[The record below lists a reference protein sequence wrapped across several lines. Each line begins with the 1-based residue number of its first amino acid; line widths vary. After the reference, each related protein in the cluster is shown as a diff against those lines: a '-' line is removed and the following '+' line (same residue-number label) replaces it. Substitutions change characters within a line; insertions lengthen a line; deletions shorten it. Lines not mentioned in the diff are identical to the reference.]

1 MPVEM
6 SDASFCGVLVAALLL
21 LGEAG
26 VAGERIGSEF
36 QLRGLHRRLSDR
48 RRGADLRSS
57 VRERRNKGWRWLYRL
72 C

>member
-1 MPVEM
+1 MA
-6 SDASFCGVLVAALLL
+6 DASFCGVLVAALLL

-36 QLRGLHRRLSDR
+36 QLRGWHRRLPDR
-48 RRGADLRSS
+48 RRGAELRFS
-57 VRERRNKGWRWLYRL
+57 VLERRNKGWRWPYRL